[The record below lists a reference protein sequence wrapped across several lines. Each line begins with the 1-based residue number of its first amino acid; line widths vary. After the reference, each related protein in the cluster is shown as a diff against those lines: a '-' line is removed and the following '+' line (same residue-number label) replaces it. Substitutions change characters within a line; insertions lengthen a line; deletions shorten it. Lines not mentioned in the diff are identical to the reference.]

1 MKLNLK
7 KPIVFF
13 DLEATGMRTN
23 TDKIVEY
30 CFIKVFPDGSE
41 EVKSSKINPEIP
53 ISVETSI
60 IHGIYDEDVKDAPTF
75 KEVAKELD
83 KFIGDSDLG
92 GYNLLLFDIPM
103 LVEEFLRAGVDFDI
117 DKKHIVDSQK
127 IFYMMQPRT
136 LTAAYKF
143 FCDKDLEDA
152 HSAEADTRATLDVF
166 KGQVKMYDGQVIKDK
181 KGKEIIPV
189 KNDVEHIHK
198 STLSNI
204 VDLAGRIIYND
215 EGVEVFNFGKF
226 KGQPVESVL
235 KKERGYYDWM
245 MNGDFPL
252 HTKKALTRIKLR
264 SANLFS

>member
-23 TDKIVEY
+23 ADRIVEY
-30 CFIKVFPDGSE
+30 CFIKVFPDGTE
-41 EVKSSKINPEIP
+41 EVTSSKINPEVNIP
-53 ISVETSI
+53 IETSL
-60 IHGIYDEDVKDAPTF
+60 IHGIYDEDVTDAPKF
-75 KEVAKELD
+75 KDVAKELET
-83 KFIGDSDLG
+83 FIGDSDLG

-103 LVEEFLRAGVDFDI
+103 LVEEFLRAGIDFDI
-117 DKKHIVDSQK
+117 DKRHIIDSQK
-127 IFYMMQPRT
+127 IFYLMQPRT

-152 HSAEADTRATLDVF
+152 HSAEADTRATYEVL
-166 KGQVKMYDGQVIKDK
+166 KGQIAMYDGQAIKDK
-181 KGKEIIPV
+181 KGNEIVPV
-189 KNDVEHIHK
+189 INDMEHIHK
-198 STLSNI
+198 QTMANI
-204 VDLAGRIIYND
+204 ADLAGRIVYND

-226 KGQPVESVL
+226 KGQSVAKVL

-252 HTKKALTRIKLR
+252 HTKKILTKIKLK
-264 SANLFS
+264 SGNLFS